1 LTLRL
6 DLKKNASMSSRLV
19 IFLAAFLAF
28 LPGVGAAELS
38 SEEIKSA
45 EKLYQAKCA
54 KCHKFYNPS
63 DYTGPEWQKWMLK
76 MKKKSKLKPDQY
88 ELLSRYLDTFR
99 RPSNK

>member
-1 LTLRL
+1 
-6 DLKKNASMSSRLV
+6 MSRRLV
-19 IFLAAFLAF
+19 IFLVAFTASLW
-28 LPGVGAAELS
+28 GVGAADLS

-54 KCHKFYNPS
+54 KCHKFYNPA

-88 ELLSRYLDTFR
+88 ELLLRYLDTFR
-99 RPSNK
+99 QPARK